1 MGNLI
6 KVLRL
11 HWSYL
16 RFLFIFRDI
25 LKGVHTIV
33 TIFHQFGVLKAPVIQ
48 KFFYWHFIF
57 KSNYSNYSPNFLSF
71 YSICTR
77 PKYVEKNICMFIYIY
92 MYKYMK
98 IVHSIY
104 IQKEKGLYISNL
116 QGLSIIYCFNG
127 DIRKRKPIMQD
138 SI

>member
-16 RFLFIFRDI
+16 PFLFIFRDI

-33 TIFHQFGVLKAPVIQ
+33 TICHQLGVLKAPVIQ
-48 KFFYWHFIF
+48 KFFFWHSIF

-77 PKYVEKNICMFIYIY
+77 PKYVERHIFMFMYIYISRRQWHP
-92 MYKYMK
+92 
-98 IVHSIY
+98 IPVLLP
-104 IQKEKGLYISNL
+104 G
-116 QGLSIIYCFNG
+116 
-127 DIRKRKPIMQD
+127 KPHGWG
-138 SI
+138 SLVGCSPWGR